1 MRQKIS
7 TKKEAGMTFLEKQ
20 ARVDFLNMVAIY
32 KKITLA
38 WFFTILVILM
48 LSGCKNVN
56 APGVPYAQ
64 WAPPASNSNLPSD
77 DKIWANIRS
86 RSPAEGEP
94 FTLAA
99 LLDIAFKNS
108 PVTSRAWNEVRA
120 KQASLGKEKSGL
132 FPQITIGADGRR
144 EKAVSNIGEAGNQN
158 HLRYGPKG
166 RAELL
171 LFDFGGRDAGIE
183 AAYQDLLSSGFAFN
197 QALQDLMLDVKKNYY
212 GLFSAYSNLEA
223 AEANVIDAKEA
234 LDAAEIKF
242 HVGIASKLD
251 KLQAESSY
259 NNALYDLEDA
269 KGALKTAQAGLAI
282 TVGFSADTAFEIEK
296 PHKDPTLRLQ
306 ESDISA
312 IIDQALS
319 DRPDIAA
326 ARSSLMQK
334 QAQAKEAASSLWPKV
349 NLGGTYGHDWYKYYN
364 TRHPRDDGYD
374 YAGYLSLSWDVF
386 DGFYNINKKL
396 QAEAELQAEVEALK
410 EIQLLASADVWRKYY
425 NYNTAV
431 KKLEFSKAYLE
442 SSMASHEL
450 ALEGYSQGIR
460 SMLDLLQAQSALSNA
475 RARIVDSERGLFIAI
490 AELAHATGSLSA
502 E

>member
-7 TKKEAGMTFLEKQ
+7 RKKEVGMTFSKNQ
-20 ARVDFLNMVAIY
+20 ARVAFSGMVAVY

-38 WFFTILVILM
+38 SFFTILAMLILP
-48 LSGCKNVN
+48 GCKNVN
-56 APGVPYAQ
+56 APAIPYGQ
-64 WAPPASNSNLPSD
+64 WAPPAGYSNLSSD
-77 DKIWANIRS
+77 DKIWTNIRS
-86 RSPAEGEP
+86 RSPAKGEP
-94 FTLAA
+94 LSLSA
-99 LLDIAFKNS
+99 LLDIAFENS
-108 PVTSRAWNEVRA
+108 PVTSRAWHEVRA
-120 KQASLGKEKSGL
+120 KKASLGREKSDL

-144 EKAVSNIGEAGNQN
+144 EKAVSNIGEAGNHN
-158 HLRYGPKG
+158 HLRYGPTG

-197 QALQDLMLDVKKNYY
+197 HALQDLMLDVKKNYY

-242 HVGIASKLD
+242 HVGIVSKLD

-282 TVGFSADTAFEIEK
+282 VIGFSADTAFEIEK
-296 PHKDPTLRLQ
+296 PPKGPTLRLQ

-312 IIDQALS
+312 MIDQALS

-334 QAQAKEAASSLWPKV
+334 QSQAKEAASSLWPKV

-364 TRHPRDDGYD
+364 TRQSRDDGYD

-396 QAEAELQAEVEALK
+396 QAEAELQAELDGFK

-450 ALEGYSQGIR
+450 ALEGYSQGVR

-475 RARIVDSERGLFIAI
+475 RARIVDSERGLFIAL

>member
-7 TKKEAGMTFLEKQ
+7 TKKA
-20 ARVDFLNMVAIY
+20 ARVIFLHAGIIC
-32 KKITLA
+32 KKITLTPLFA
-38 WFFTILVILM
+38 ILVLMM

-56 APGVPYAQ
+56 APVIPYAQ

-77 DKIWANIRS
+77 DKVWTNIRS
-86 RSPAEGEP
+86 RSPAGGEP
-94 FTLAA
+94 LTLVE

-108 PVTSRAWNEVRA
+108 PVTSRAWQDVRA
-120 KQASLGKEKSGL
+120 KKASLGMEKSDL
-132 FPQITIGADGRR
+132 FPRVTIGADGRR
-144 EKAVSNIGEAGNQN
+144 EKTVSNTGEAGNQN
-158 HLRYGPKG
+158 HLRYGPTG

-183 AAYQDLLSSGFAFN
+183 AAYQDMLSSGFAFN
-197 QALQDLMLDVKKNYY
+197 QALQDLILEVKKNYY

-223 AEANVIDAKEA
+223 AEANAIDAKEA

-242 HVGIASKLD
+242 HVGIVSKLD

-269 KGALKTAQAGLAI
+269 KGALKMAQAGLAI
-282 TVGFSADTAFEIEK
+282 AVGFSADTAFEIEK
-296 PHKDPTLRLQ
+296 PSKDLTPNIE

-312 IIDQALS
+312 MIDQALS

-326 ARSSLMQK
+326 ARSSLMRK

-349 NLGGTYGHDWYKYYN
+349 SLGGTYEHDWYKYYN
-364 TRHPRDDGYD
+364 TRQSRDDGYD
-374 YAGYLSLSWDVF
+374 YAGYLSLSWDIF

-396 QAEAELQAEVEALK
+396 QAEAELQAELEGLK

-460 SMLDLLQAQSALSNA
+460 SMLDLLQAQSSLSNA
-475 RARIVDSERGLFIAI
+475 RARIVDSERGLFIAT